1 MPMPPHHALLLGSL
15 LLACALPA
23 AATVATSQPD
33 TAAASHSDS
42 DSANQA
48 ADALF
53 ASFTDRWMAADP
65 SAASASKYFR
75 GQQQAA
81 LDRRISGRDAASRAA
96 RVALAQQGLAEL
108 ALLPAENLDPQRQ
121 LSATLMAQQLQ
132 QIVDAAAYEHL
143 RFPLQQMSGVN
154 VGLPNLLTVI
164 HPLASADNLD
174 SYLARLALLP
184 AHMDQAREQALRMA
198 EAGVLPPDFILD
210 ATLAQ
215 MRSFIAPQAADNPLV
230 TTLAERGASIEGLA
244 AGQHAAAVASAIHI
258 VAEQVYPAW
267 QRAIDEL
274 ARQRPLASSDAGVWR
289 LPGGEQY
296 YAAQLRH
303 FTSTGLDAGQ
313 IHAIGL
319 REVARLEAQM
329 DGLLRQLGRSEG
341 TVNARIARLKQDLAY
356 PDTDAGHA
364 ALMADINRYM
374 ADADQRAAKF
384 FDLLPETAVIAQPY
398 PRYRWAAAAASYTPP
413 PLDGSRPGVFQMP
426 LRPDR
431 LSNFGLRT
439 LTYHEAVPGHHYQLA
454 LSVENTGVPRFRQV
468 RAFGGTAAFSEG
480 WALYAE
486 QLAADDG
493 WYEGD
498 VEGLLGQLDAA
509 LFRARRLVV
518 DTGLHAKRWT
528 RQQAIDYGIP
538 PSEVERYVV
547 NPGQATAYMIGKLE
561 IERLRDKARAALGE
575 DFDLRQFHNVVL
587 TTGVVPLPLLEQ
599 RIDHWIAEARPQH

>member
-1 MPMPPHHALLLGSL
+1 MPTLPRTTVLLSGL
-15 LLACALPA
+15 LLACGLAAPAHALRTP
-23 AATVATSQPD
+23 ATVTAHHNAT
-33 TAAASHSDS
+33 
-42 DSANQA
+42 A

-53 ASFTDRWMAADP
+53 ASFTDRWMAANP
-65 SAASASKYFR
+65 TAASASKYFQ
-75 GQQQAA
+75 GAQQAQ
-81 LDRRISGRDAASRAA
+81 LDRQITGRDAASRAA
-96 RVALAQQGLAEL
+96 RRTLAQEGIQALRAIDLDALDAE
-108 ALLPAENLDPQRQ
+108 RR
-121 LSATLMAQQLQ
+121 LSAELMAQQLQ
-132 QIVDAAAYEHL
+132 QVIDGEAFEHL
-143 RFPLQQMSGVN
+143 RFPLQQMSGAN
-154 VGLPNLLTVI
+154 VWLPNLLTVI

-184 AHMDQAREQALRMA
+184 THMDQATEQAREMA

-215 MRSFIAPQAADNPLV
+215 MRSFIAPAPADNPLV
-230 TTLAERGASIEGLA
+230 TTLAERGARIAGLA
-244 AGQHAAAVASAIHI
+244 EGQHAAAVAQATTL
-258 VAEQVYPAW
+258 VAQAVYPAW

-274 ARQRPLASSDAGVWR
+274 ERQRPLSNSDAGVWR
-289 LPGGEQY
+289 LKGGEQY
-296 YAAQLRH
+296 YAAQLKN
-303 FTSTGLDAGQ
+303 FTSTDLSAEQ

-319 REVARLEAQM
+319 REVAALEAQM
-329 DGLLRQLGRSEG
+329 DTLLRQIGRSEG
-341 TVNARIARLKQDLAY
+341 TVNARIAQLKKDLAY
-356 PDTDAGHA
+356 PDTEAGHA
-364 ALMADINRYM
+364 AIMADINRYM
-374 ADADQRAAKF
+374 ADADVRAAKF
-384 FDLLPETAVIAQPY
+384 FDLLPKTGAIAQPY
-398 PRYRWAAAAASYTPP
+398 PRYRWAAAAASYTAP

-431 LSNFGLRT
+431 LTNFGLRT

-454 LSVENTGVPRFRQV
+454 LAVENTGVPRFRQV

-493 WYEGD
+493 WYAGD

-518 DTGLHAKRWT
+518 DTGLHAKGWT

-538 PSEVERYVV
+538 PSEVDRYVV

-561 IERLRDKARAALGE
+561 IVRLRDKARAALGQ

-599 RIDHWIAEARPQH
+599 RIDAWIARGGGRSL

>member
-1 MPMPPHHALLLGSL
+1 MPTLPRTTVLLSGL
-15 LLACALPA
+15 LLACGLAAPAHALRTP
-23 AATVATSQPD
+23 ATVTAHHNAT
-33 TAAASHSDS
+33 
-42 DSANQA
+42 A

-53 ASFTDRWMAADP
+53 AGFTDRWMAANP
-65 SAASASKYFR
+65 TAASASKYFQ
-75 GQQQAA
+75 GAQQAQ
-81 LDRRISGRDAASRAA
+81 LDRQITGRDAASRAA
-96 RVALAQQGLAEL
+96 RRTLAQEGIQALRAIDLDALDAE
-108 ALLPAENLDPQRQ
+108 RR
-121 LSATLMAQQLQ
+121 LSAELMAQQLQ
-132 QIVDAAAYEHL
+132 QVIDGEAFEHL
-143 RFPLQQMSGVN
+143 RFPLQQMSGAN
-154 VGLPNLLTVI
+154 VWLPNLLTVI

-184 AHMDQAREQALRMA
+184 THMDQATEQAREMA

-215 MRSFIAPQAADNPLV
+215 MRSFIAPAPADNPLV
-230 TTLAERGASIEGLA
+230 TTLAERGARIAGLA
-244 AGQHAAAVASAIHI
+244 EGQHAAAVAQATTL
-258 VAEQVYPAW
+258 VAQAVYPAW

-274 ARQRPLASSDAGVWR
+274 ERQRPLSNSDAGVWR
-289 LPGGEQY
+289 LEGGEQY
-296 YAAQLRH
+296 YAAQLKN
-303 FTSTGLDAGQ
+303 FTSTDLSAEQ

-319 REVARLEAQM
+319 REVAALEAQM
-329 DGLLRQLGRSEG
+329 DTLLRQIGRSEG
-341 TVNARIARLKQDLAY
+341 TVNARIAQLKKDLAY
-356 PDTDAGHA
+356 PDTEAGHA
-364 ALMADINRYM
+364 AIMADINRYM
-374 ADADQRAAKF
+374 ADADVRAAKF
-384 FDLLPETAVIAQPY
+384 FDLLPKTGAIAQPY
-398 PRYRWAAAAASYTPP
+398 PRYRWAAAAASYTAP

-431 LSNFGLRT
+431 LTNFGLRT

-454 LSVENTGVPRFRQV
+454 LAVENTGVPRFRQV

-493 WYEGD
+493 WYAGD

-518 DTGLHAKRWT
+518 DTGLHAKGWT

-538 PSEVERYVV
+538 PSEVDRYVV

-561 IERLRDKARAALGE
+561 IVRLRDKARAALGQ

-599 RIDHWIAEARPQH
+599 RIDAWIARGGGRSL

>member
-1 MPMPPHHALLLGSL
+1 MPTLPRTTVLLSGL
-15 LLACALPA
+15 LLACGLAAPAHALRTP
-23 AATVATSQPD
+23 ATVTAHHNAT
-33 TAAASHSDS
+33 
-42 DSANQA
+42 A

-53 ASFTDRWMAADP
+53 AGFTDRWMAANP
-65 SAASASKYFR
+65 TAASASKYFQ
-75 GQQQAA
+75 GAQQAQ
-81 LDRRISGRDAASRAA
+81 LDRQITGRDAASRAA
-96 RVALAQQGLAEL
+96 RRTLAQEGIQALRAIDLDALDAE
-108 ALLPAENLDPQRQ
+108 RR
-121 LSATLMAQQLQ
+121 LSAELMAQQLQ
-132 QIVDAAAYEHL
+132 QVIDGEAFEHL
-143 RFPLQQMSGVN
+143 RFPLQQMSGAN
-154 VGLPNLLTVI
+154 VWLPNLLTVI

-184 AHMDQAREQALRMA
+184 THMDQATEQAREMA

-215 MRSFIAPQAADNPLV
+215 MRSFIAPAPADNPLV
-230 TTLAERGASIEGLA
+230 TTLAERGARIAGLA
-244 AGQHAAAVASAIHI
+244 EGQHAAAVAQATTL
-258 VAEQVYPAW
+258 VAQAVYPAW

-274 ARQRPLASSDAGVWR
+274 ERQRPLSNSDAGVWR
-289 LPGGEQY
+289 LKGGEQY
-296 YAAQLRH
+296 YAAQLKN
-303 FTSTGLDAGQ
+303 FTSTDLSAEQ

-319 REVARLEAQM
+319 REVAALEAQM
-329 DGLLRQLGRSEG
+329 DTLLRQIGRSEG
-341 TVNARIARLKQDLAY
+341 TVNARIAQLKKDLAY
-356 PDTDAGHA
+356 PDTEAGHA
-364 ALMADINRYM
+364 AIMADINRYM
-374 ADADQRAAKF
+374 ADADVRAAKF
-384 FDLLPETAVIAQPY
+384 FDLLPKTGAIAQPY
-398 PRYRWAAAAASYTPP
+398 PRYRWAAAAASYTAP

-431 LSNFGLRT
+431 LTNFGLRT

-454 LSVENTGVPRFRQV
+454 LAVENTGVPRFRQV

-493 WYEGD
+493 WYAGD

-518 DTGLHAKRWT
+518 DTGLHAKGWT

-538 PSEVERYVV
+538 PSEVDRYVV

-561 IERLRDKARAALGE
+561 IVRLRDKARAALGQ

-599 RIDHWIAEARPQH
+599 RIDAWIARGGGRSL

>member
-1 MPMPPHHALLLGSL
+1 MPTLPRTTVLLSGL
-15 LLACALPA
+15 LLACGLASPAHALRTP
-23 AATVATSQPD
+23 ATVTAHHNAT
-33 TAAASHSDS
+33 
-42 DSANQA
+42 A

-53 ASFTDRWMAADP
+53 AGFTDRWMAANP
-65 SAASASKYFR
+65 TAASASKYFQ
-75 GQQQAA
+75 GAQQAQ
-81 LDRRISGRDAASRAA
+81 LDRQITGRDAASRAA
-96 RVALAQQGLAEL
+96 RRTLAQEGIQALRAIDLDALDAE
-108 ALLPAENLDPQRQ
+108 RR
-121 LSATLMAQQLQ
+121 LSAELMAQQLQ
-132 QIVDAAAYEHL
+132 QVIDGEAFEHL
-143 RFPLQQMSGVN
+143 RFPLQQMSGAN
-154 VGLPNLLTVI
+154 VWLPNLLTVI

-184 AHMDQAREQALRMA
+184 THMDQATEQAREMA
-198 EAGVLPPDFILD
+198 VAGVLPPDFILD

-215 MRSFIAPQAADNPLV
+215 MRSFIAPAPADNPLV
-230 TTLAERGASIEGLA
+230 TTLAERGARIAGLA
-244 AGQHAAAVASAIHI
+244 EGQHAAAVAQATTL
-258 VAEQVYPAW
+258 VAQAVYPAW

-274 ARQRPLASSDAGVWR
+274 ERQRPLSHSDAGVWR
-289 LPGGEQY
+289 LKGGEQY
-296 YAAQLRH
+296 YAAQLKN
-303 FTSTGLDAGQ
+303 FTSTDLSAEQ

-319 REVARLEAQM
+319 REVAALEAQM
-329 DGLLRQLGRSEG
+329 DTLLRQIGRSEG
-341 TVNARIARLKQDLAY
+341 TVNARIAQLKKDLAY
-356 PDTDAGHA
+356 PDTEAGHA
-364 ALMADINRYM
+364 AIMADINRYM
-374 ADADQRAAKF
+374 ADADVRAAKF
-384 FDLLPETAVIAQPY
+384 FDLLPKTGAIAQPY
-398 PRYRWAAAAASYTPP
+398 PRYRWAAAAASYTAP

-431 LSNFGLRT
+431 LTNFGLRT

-454 LSVENTGVPRFRQV
+454 LAVENTGVPRFRQV

-518 DTGLHAKRWT
+518 DTGLHAKGWT

-538 PSEVERYVV
+538 PSEVDRYVV

-561 IERLRDKARAALGE
+561 IVRLRDKARAALGQ

-599 RIDHWIAEARPQH
+599 RIDAWIARGGGRSL

>member
-1 MPMPPHHALLLGSL
+1 MPTLPRTTVLLSGL
-15 LLACALPA
+15 LLACGLAAPAHALRTP
-23 AATVATSQPD
+23 ATVTAHHNAT
-33 TAAASHSDS
+33 
-42 DSANQA
+42 A

-53 ASFTDRWMAADP
+53 AGFTDRWMAANP
-65 SAASASKYFR
+65 TAASASKYFQ
-75 GQQQAA
+75 GAQQAQ
-81 LDRRISGRDAASRAA
+81 LDRQITGRDAASRAA
-96 RVALAQQGLAEL
+96 RRTLAQEGIQALRAIDLDALDAE
-108 ALLPAENLDPQRQ
+108 RR
-121 LSATLMAQQLQ
+121 LSAELMAQQLQ
-132 QIVDAAAYEHL
+132 QVIDGEAFEHL
-143 RFPLQQMSGVN
+143 RFPLQQMSGAN
-154 VGLPNLLTVI
+154 VWLPNLLTVI

-184 AHMDQAREQALRMA
+184 THMDQATEQAREMA
-198 EAGVLPPDFILD
+198 VAGVLPPDFILD

-215 MRSFIAPQAADNPLV
+215 MRSFIAPAPADNPLV
-230 TTLAERGASIEGLA
+230 TTLAERGARIAGLA
-244 AGQHAAAVASAIHI
+244 EGQHAAAVAQATTL
-258 VAEQVYPAW
+258 VAQAVYTAW

-274 ARQRPLASSDAGVWR
+274 ERQRPLSNSDAGVWR
-289 LPGGEQY
+289 LKGGEQY
-296 YAAQLRH
+296 YAAQLKN
-303 FTSTGLDAGQ
+303 FTSTDLSAEQ

-319 REVARLEAQM
+319 REVAALEAQM
-329 DGLLRQLGRSEG
+329 DTLLRQIGRSEG
-341 TVNARIARLKQDLAY
+341 TVNARIAQLKKDLAY
-356 PDTDAGHA
+356 PDTEAGHA
-364 ALMADINRYM
+364 AIMADINRYM
-374 ADADQRAAKF
+374 ADADVRAAKF
-384 FDLLPETAVIAQPY
+384 FDLLPKTGAIAQPY
-398 PRYRWAAAAASYTPP
+398 PRYRWAAAAASYTAP

-431 LSNFGLRT
+431 LTNFGLRT

-454 LSVENTGVPRFRQV
+454 LAVENTGVPRFRQV

-493 WYEGD
+493 WYAGD

-518 DTGLHAKRWT
+518 DTGLHAKGWT

-538 PSEVERYVV
+538 PSEVDRYVV

-561 IERLRDKARAALGE
+561 IVRLRDKARAALGQ

-599 RIDHWIAEARPQH
+599 RIDAWIARGGGRSL

>member
-1 MPMPPHHALLLGSL
+1 MSIAPRTSLLACSL
-15 LLACALPA
+15 LLALALPCA
-23 AATVATSQPD
+23 GATTPATGVTPGTGS
-33 TAAASHSDS
+33 TMGEN
-42 DSANQA
+42 ANQA

-53 ASFTDRWMAADP
+53 AGFTDRWMAADP
-65 SAASASKYFR
+65 NAATASNYFS
-75 GQQQAA
+75 GPQQAL
-81 LDRRISGRDAASRAA
+81 LDRQITGRDAASRQA
-96 RVALAQQGLAEL
+96 RVALARQGLQAVQ
-108 ALLPAENLDPQRQ
+108 ALDRAALDEGRQ
-121 LSATLMAQQLQ
+121 LSVQLMQQQLQ
-132 QIVDAAAYEHL
+132 QVVDSARHEHL
-143 RFPLQQMSGVN
+143 RFPLQQMSGAN
-154 VGLPNLLTVI
+154 VSLPNLLTVI

-184 AHMDQAREQALRMA
+184 VHMDQATAQARAMA
-198 EAGVLPPDFILD
+198 DNGVLPPDFIID

-215 MRSFIAPQAADNPLV
+215 MQQFIAPAAGDNPLV
-230 TTLAERGASIEGLA
+230 TTLAERGARIDGLA
-244 AGQHAAAVASAIHI
+244 QGQHAAAVETATAL
-258 VAEQVYPAW
+258 VRDAVYPAW
-267 QRAIDEL
+267 QRAIAEL
-274 ARQRPLASSDAGVWR
+274 QRQRPLSNSDAGVWR
-289 LPGGEQY
+289 LDGGADY
-296 YAAQLRH
+296 YAAQLNN
-303 FTSTGLDAGQ
+303 FTSTELSAED

-319 REVARLEAQM
+319 REVAAIEAQM
-329 DGLLRQLGRSEG
+329 DGLLRQLGRSEDS
-341 TVNARIARLKQDLAY
+341 VNARIAQLKQDLAY

-364 ALMADINRYM
+364 AIMADINRYM
-374 ADADQRAAKF
+374 ADADSRAARF
-384 FDLLPETAVIAQPY
+384 FDLLPRTPVVAQPY

-426 LRPDR
+426 LRPER
-431 LSNFGLRT
+431 LTNFGLRT

-454 LSVENTGVPRFRQV
+454 LAVENRQIPRFRQV

-538 PSEVERYVV
+538 PSEVDRYVV

-561 IERLRDKARAALGE
+561 IIRLRDKAEAALGSK
-575 DFDLRQFHNVVL
+575 FDLRQFHNVVL

-599 RIDHWIAEARPQH
+599 RIDAWIAQAQS